1 MDNIGDYIYL
11 LIIAVAAISGLL
23 KKKAKN
29 AESHE
34 LPKQPRKKA
43 FDFDEILREL
53 IPEEIKPVP
62 VAPSKPVVYQ
72 PIKKAATNENLSYET
87 ASDPSALR
95 AKKHMSKL
103 ANDLNEIKPIEIQYS
118 EPVYRGVNVSLE
130 TVEDARQA
138 FIYSE
143 IFNRKY

>member
-1 MDNIGDYIYL
+1 MDNIGDYLYL
-11 LIIAVAAISGLL
+11 LIIAVAAISGLI
-23 KKKAKN
+23 KKKAKS

-53 IPEEIKPVP
+53 IPEETKPVVP
-62 VAPSKPVVYQ
+62 PKPVVYQ
-72 PIKKAATNENLSYET
+72 PITKAATNEDLSYET

-95 AKKHMSKL
+95 AKKHISKL

>member
-1 MDNIGDYIYL
+1 MDNIGDYLYL

-53 IPEEIKPVP
+53 IPEEVKP
-62 VAPSKPVVYQ
+62 VAPPKPVVYQ
-72 PIKKAATNENLSYET
+72 PITKAATNEELSYET

-95 AKKHMSKL
+95 AKKHISKL
-103 ANDLNEIKPIEIQYS
+103 ANDLTEIKPIEIQSS
-118 EPVYRGVNVSLE
+118 EPVSQGVNVSLE

-138 FIYSE
+138 FIYAE